1 MMRATIL
8 IIFTLL
14 GGWAH
19 ADAPEPATRG
29 DLILIQGS
37 PGESQY
43 AEIFSRWS
51 ERWKKAAERGQ
62 LKVTFISP
70 ESAGDRQKEQF
81 IAELAAQR
89 PASSLPLWVVMV
101 GHGTF
106 DGRAAKFN
114 LAGPDLSARE
124 LNEALA
130 EVTRL
135 SIVVNCSSSSAPFIE
150 ELSQENRILVTS
162 TRSGE
167 QINFSRFGEFFSEAI
182 GSLDADLDKDRQT
195 SLLEAFLSA
204 SRQTTEYYEAEGRIP
219 TENALIDDNGDGS
232 GTRANAFEGVRATA
246 TPEKPG
252 VFLDG
257 FRAHQIHL
265 VAGAEILQ
273 LSAEQLAARNELEKQ
288 IELLRLRKK
297 ELPEEEYY
305 QRLEV
310 LFLQLAELLLEPDSQ
325 TESAPPMMKKTK

>member
-8 IIFTLL
+8 ITLTL
-14 GGWAH
+14 FAGLAN
-19 ADAPEPATRG
+19 ADVPEPAKRG

-37 PGESQY
+37 PGEPQY
-43 AEIFSRWS
+43 AEIFSRWC

-62 LKVTFISP
+62 LKVTLISP
-70 ESAGDRQKEQF
+70 ESAGDGQKEQF
-81 IAELAAQR
+81 LKQLALQR
-89 PASSLPLWVVMV
+89 TASPLPLWVVMI

-106 DGRAAKFN
+106 DGRTAKFN
-114 LAGPDLSARE
+114 LTGPDLSARE

-130 EVTRL
+130 EVARL

-150 ELSQENRILVTS
+150 KLSQENRIVVTS

-167 QINFSRFGEFFSEAI
+167 QVNFSRFGEFFSEAI

-204 SRQTTEYYEAEGRIP
+204 SRQTTEYYEAEGLIP
-219 TENALIDDNGDGS
+219 TENALIDDNGDGT

-257 FRAHQIHL
+257 FRAHQMHL
-265 VAGAEILQ
+265 VAGAETLQ
-273 LSAEQLAARNELEKQ
+273 LSPEQLTQRNELERQ
-288 IELLRLRKK
+288 VELLRLQKK
-297 ELPEEEYY
+297 DLPEEEYY

-310 LFLQLAELLLEPDSQ
+310 LFLEMAELLLEPDSQ
-325 TESAPPMMKKTK
+325 AESAPPMIKKTK